1 MGGPVYYGAQA
12 GWEGRLPLYLRDIL
26 HGGAPETAVLPGGK
40 PETAAAGLHHD
51 GSRTFR
57 LLAVGEQGDQT
68 NQPGTIPGAD
78 RAAHLAGA
86 WELPGLRPDGRTA
99 GFLRAEETALRA
111 AGWPGRSGS

>member
-1 MGGPVYYGAQA
+1 MGGPVYHRAQA
-12 GWEGRLPLYLRDIL
+12 GWESHLSLCLRGL
-26 HGGAPETAVLPGGK
+26 LRRSAPEAPSPQGGEPETAI
-40 PETAAAGLHHD
+40 AGLHHD
-51 GSRTFR
+51 GSRAFR

-78 RAAHLAGA
+78 RAAHPAGA

-111 AGWPGRSGS
+111 AGWPGRFGP